1 MSRQTINFWILFS
14 VSIILSALAITLFFK
29 ALKIILIVILT
40 LALAPIIYLLLRMI
54 FPIKKRE
61 EDKLRERD

>member
-14 VSIILSALAITLFFK
+14 VSVILSALAITLFFK
-29 ALKIILIVILT
+29 ALKVILIVILT
-40 LALAPIIYLLLRMI
+40 LALVPIIYLVLRMF
-54 FPIKKRE
+54 FPIKKRD

>member
-14 VSIILSALAITLFFK
+14 VSVILSALAITLFFK
-29 ALKIILIVILT
+29 ALKVILIVILT
-40 LALAPIIYLLLRMI
+40 LALAPIIYLVLRMI
-54 FPIKKRE
+54 FPIKKRD

>member
-14 VSIILSALAITLFFK
+14 VSVILSALAITIFFK
-29 ALKIILIVILT
+29 ALKVILIVILT
-40 LALAPIIYLLLRMI
+40 LALAPVIYLILRMI
-54 FPIKKRE
+54 FPIKKRD

>member
-1 MSRQTINFWILFS
+1 MSRQAANFWILFS
-14 VSIILSALAITLFFK
+14 VSVILSALAITIFFK
-29 ALKIILIVILT
+29 ALKVILIVILT

-54 FPIKKRE
+54 FPIKKRD

>member
-14 VSIILSALAITLFFK
+14 VSVILSALAITIFFK
-29 ALKIILIVILT
+29 ALKVILIVILT
-40 LALAPIIYLLLRMI
+40 LALAPIIYLVLRMI
-54 FPIKKRE
+54 FPIKKRD

>member
-14 VSIILSALAITLFFK
+14 VSVILSALAITLFFK
-29 ALKIILIVILT
+29 ALKVILIVILT
-40 LALAPIIYLLLRMI
+40 LALAPIIYLILRLI
-54 FPIKKRE
+54 FPIKKRD